1 MDSVLVISPSLVT
14 GAVQALAMNTLSA
27 YQNGVAVKWNDAELA
42 VYLVYIFGEI
52 NKCEPASAM
61 NSMLAHSFSSAGG
74 GKGRSA
80 FCETP
85 AVIDKDK
92 RKLTDYSEFSLTA
105 HGQMLYTLVQSGISS
120 YPHHTVTLQFFE
132 TTTRYTDFF
141 KVRKECIMPALH
153 AMIDQRSVFGPYRLP
168 RGNDEYFNRGL
179 HNQDSSVR
187 ARVFYLFHRFIKEV
201 RNEIS
206 PDLAAS
212 LLESI
217 GDLLAIQVEL
227 PELDSPETQDL
238 LTEAIGNPGIFDSQI
253 YLFETAGILN
263 SLFFKDPTQSESLLK
278 SIVKPLMGELPGHL
292 QAAKVSNDVTAILKI
307 HHIIMALGNVAKGFP
322 DLPSPLP
329 EGYILP
335 PLEVFREIGQTIL
348 VCLEQLN
355 VVKGIRDAVRLVDP

>member
-1 MDSVLVISPSLVT
+1 MFFFSP
-14 GAVQALAMNTLSA
+14 
-27 YQNGVAVKWNDAELA
+27 
-42 VYLVYIFGEI
+42 
-52 NKCEPASAM
+52 
-61 NSMLAHSFSSAGG
+61 AGG
-74 GKGRSA
+74 GKGRAA

-92 RKLTDYSEFSLTA
+92 RKLTDYSEFALTA
-105 HGQMLYTLVQSGISS
+105 HGQMLYTLVQSGISA

-132 TTTRYTDFF
+132 TTARYTDFF
-141 KVRKECIMPALH
+141 KVRKECIMPTLH
-153 AMIDQRSVFGPYRLP
+153 AMIDQRFVIRLYRFL
-168 RGNDEYFNRGL
+168 GSYDEHFDRGL

-206 PDLAAS
+206 LDLSAS
-212 LLESI
+212 LLDSI
-217 GDLLAIQVEL
+217 RDLFSIQVDL
-227 PELDSPETQDL
+227 PELENPETQDL
-238 LTEAIGNPGIFDSQI
+238 LTEAIKTPGIFDSQI

-263 SLFFKDPTQSESLLK
+263 SLFFKDPTQSETLLR

-292 QAAKVSNDVTAILKI
+292 QAAKASNDVMAILRI

-322 DLPSPLP
+322 DLPSPLL

-335 PLEVFREIGQTIL
+335 PLEVFREIGQAIL

-355 VVKGIRDAVRLVDP
+355 GVKGVRDAVRFINP